1 MSINKLGLC
10 KVEKETG
17 SDRWPEKQ
25 AYLVAASVIS
35 ALSKRAREKRLPTFP
50 DEVDFLRRWIG
61 SAKPRAAKQSSRVF
75 GQRIATSSTNDPSR
89 SWFLRLTS
97 DMDIS
102 CPDYSVYSLK
112 ISWPRKWSDLSNRLT
127 DWFFYFGFGVCSMWT
142 FET

>member
-1 MSINKLGLC
+1 MRLC
-10 KVEKETG
+10 KIEKETG
-17 SDRWPEKQ
+17 SDRWPDKQ
-25 AYLVAASVIS
+25 AYLVAASLIS

-61 SAKPRAAKQSSRVF
+61 SVKPRAAKQSSRVF

-89 SWFLRLTS
+89 SWFLRSTS

-112 ISWPRKWSDLSNRLT
+112 ISWPRKWSDSIKPIDRPIFLLWIWSVFDVDIWNVSRN
-127 DWFFYFGFGVCSMWT
+127 
-142 FET
+142 